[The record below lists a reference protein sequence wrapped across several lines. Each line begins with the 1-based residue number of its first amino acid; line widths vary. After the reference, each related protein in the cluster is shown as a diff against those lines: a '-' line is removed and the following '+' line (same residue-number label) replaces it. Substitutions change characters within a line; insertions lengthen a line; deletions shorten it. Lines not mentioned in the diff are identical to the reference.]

1 MSKQKSVLMTE
12 GNIGKQIL
20 FFSIPLI
27 IGNMLQQMYNTVDSI
42 IVGNYVGNDALV
54 AVSSSTSLINLL
66 IAFGQGAAV
75 GAGDR
80 KSVV

>member
-42 IVGNYVGNDALV
+42 IVGNYVGNDALG
-54 AVSSSTSLINLL
+54 AVSSSTSIIN
-66 IAFGQGAAV
+66 
-75 GAGDR
+75 
-80 KSVV
+80 